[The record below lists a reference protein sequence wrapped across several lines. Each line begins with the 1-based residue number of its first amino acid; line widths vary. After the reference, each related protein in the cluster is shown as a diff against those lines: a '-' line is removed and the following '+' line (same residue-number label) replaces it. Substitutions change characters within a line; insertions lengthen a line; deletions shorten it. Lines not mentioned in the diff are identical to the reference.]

1 MNDDNL
7 LKHKKYNSQRSFKI
21 NLPFLFEDHELE
33 MLRKHGA
40 WYNALHTGKIKPLP
54 NRNEQIYFTQTN
66 LTDNPPINNHQKVWK
81 KYLSVQ
87 DRWGEIDM
95 IVKRSSS
102 EDLEI
107 LAKILDCSKNKILK
121 SLVEKSKK
129 KLKKLFINIIFNYN
143 ALYQFFIFETFLFRK
158 KN

>member
-107 LAKILDCSKNKILK
+107 LAKILDCSKNKIL
-121 SLVEKSKK
+121 
-129 KLKKLFINIIFNYN
+129 LFY
-143 ALYQFFIFETFLFRK
+143 LS
-158 KN
+158 